1 MDPAYLLALQ
11 KYNLAHF
18 YKASEYITVDF
29 VERYSKK
36 EMRNAYNG
44 LVQAMDPLD
53 NLRNKHRLI
62 IENYSL
68 EKASCDSLLPKVIA
82 LEEILRGIGFPSG
95 VHTSSTL
102 CRKDFDASLSS
113 FLPIYKKNERHY
125 YALFGKRLRQHT
137 NYDLGYFTKFLERPL
152 KEFKVSLDREKNRNK

>member
-1 MDPAYLLALQ
+1 MQ
-11 KYNLAHF
+11 
-18 YKASEYITVDF
+18 
-29 VERYSKK
+29 
-36 EMRNAYNG
+36 NAYNA
-44 LVQAMDPLD
+44 LIQAMDSLD

-62 IENYSL
+62 IENYSR

-113 FLPIYKKNERHY
+113 FLSIYKKNKRCY
-125 YALFGKRLRQHT
+125 YAIFGNKWRPQ
-137 NYDLGYFTKFLERPL
+137 LE
-152 KEFKVSLDREKNRNK
+152 NR